1 VGATSVWSSLTFRI
15 WVPRKCLAA
24 HTLRSTQVRKDQ
36 FDKALDRDSLCRRL
50 ERNSMR
56 RITAAGLVAIAF
68 ALGFLSRLA
77 IRDGDS
83 QTQSSM
89 RDHWH
94 TVDQYVKELEDPDNA
109 REIDGMRG
117 VATTTDLL
125 PALAALVSAGELSHV
140 DLVFPNVPSTTES
153 NRIWIEYVNNH
164 RDIIYAEGNPE
175 YVDLQTSGSKPLH
188 LHIWFRNSATAD
200 IRELIRLLERASTEG

>member
-1 VGATSVWSSLTFRI
+1 
-15 WVPRKCLAA
+15 
-24 HTLRSTQVRKDQ
+24 
-36 FDKALDRDSLCRRL
+36 
-50 ERNSMR
+50 MR

-77 IRDGDS
+77 IRDRDS

-125 PALAALVSAGELSHV
+125 PALAALVSAGEQAML
-140 DLVFPNVPSTTES
+140 T
-153 NRIWIEYVNNH
+153 
-164 RDIIYAEGNPE
+164 
-175 YVDLQTSGSKPLH
+175 
-188 LHIWFRNSATAD
+188 
-200 IRELIRLLERASTEG
+200 